1 MPKFNDRRARPMTT
15 SAVTSAATPSV
26 RNHEGGPGHLR
37 EVKSEV
43 FVLAVSNMVGEN
55 TFYESAGTRDTRF
68 ATLVREVTLRDA
80 DWTAR
85 FLGWLRG
92 EANMRSAAIAGAAEY
107 VRAMQSAAYLRTAG
121 PTSSRTVVN
130 SVLRRA
136 DEPGELL
143 AYWMTKYGRSI
154 PKPIKRGVADA
165 MLRLGTEF
173 NYIKWDS
180 EGRGFRFADILNLTH
195 PGDRKGSAQHI
206 RDQRQHDLF
215 SYIVRK
221 PHQSDLAVPPTLS
234 MLTRREVLL
243 SLPVDQR
250 REVLN
255 SPQVVKRAGMT
266 WESLAGWLQ
275 GPMDAPAWE
284 AIIPSMGLFAL
295 TRNLRNFDQA
305 GVSDAAA
312 SFVVDQL
319 SDPETVKQSRMLPMR
334 FLAAYREVPS
344 LRWALGLERALNH
357 SLSNVPRLRGR
368 TLILVDTSTS
378 MTDPFSKN
386 SSLKRWDAAAV
397 FGLALALRCERADVV
412 SYSASSGY
420 VTSWAHHDTTH
431 TKQFP
436 LTAGE
441 SLLRAVDRWK
451 DGGYFL
457 GGGTD
462 TAGAARRHYAGHD
475 RVVILTDEQS
485 RDGDVGQALPS
496 ATPLYTWNLAGYR
509 AGHSASGQAN
519 RHTFA
524 GLTDQAFQMIA
535 LLEAGRNANWPF

>member
-1 MPKFNDRRARPMTT
+1 MSKFNNPSTRPMTR
-15 SAVTSAATPSV
+15 SAITSAATPSA
-26 RNHEGGPGHLR
+26 RTHEGGPGYLR
-37 EVKSEV
+37 GAQSEL
-43 FVLAVSNMVGEN
+43 FLLAVTNMVGEN
-55 TFYESAGTRDTRF
+55 TFYESADTRDTRF
-68 ATLVREVTLRDA
+68 AALVRQVALLDA
-80 DWTAR
+80 SWTAR
-85 FLGWLRG
+85 FLSWLRDS
-92 EANMRSAAIAGAAEY
+92 ANMRSAAIVGAAEY
-107 VRAMQSAAYLRTAG
+107 VRAMQSAAYPRATHATRG
-121 PTSSRTVVN
+121 RAVVR

-143 AYWMTKYGRSI
+143 AYWMSKYGRAI

-195 PGDRKGSAQHI
+195 PGDRRGSAQRI
-206 RDQRQHDLF
+206 RGQWQHDLF

-221 PHQSDLAVPPTLS
+221 PHQDDLVVPSTSPMLS
-234 MLTRREVLL
+234 RREVLL

-250 REVLN
+250 REVLS
-255 SPQVVKRAGMT
+255 SPQVLKNAGMT

-275 GPMDAPAWE
+275 GPMDAHAWE

-312 SFVVDQL
+312 ALVVDQL
-319 SDPETVKQSRMLPMR
+319 CDPETVSRSRMLPMR
-334 FLAAYREVPS
+334 FLSAYREAPS

-357 SLSNVPRLRGR
+357 SLSNVPPLTGR

-378 MTDPFSKN
+378 MEGPFSKH

-397 FGLALALRCERADVV
+397 FGLALALRCDHADVV
-412 SYSASSGY
+412 SYSAKGY
-420 VTSWAHHDTTH
+420 GTSWAYHDTSH

-441 SLLRAVDRWK
+441 SLLRAIDRWK
-451 DGGYFL
+451 VGGYFL

-462 TAGAARRHYAGHD
+462 TAGAVRRHFAGHD

-485 RDGDVGQALPS
+485 RSGDVGQALP
-496 ATPLYTWNLAGYR
+496 ATTPLYTWNLAGYR
-509 AGHSASGQAN
+509 TGHSASGQAN

-524 GLTDQAFQMIA
+524 GLTDQAFQMIT
-535 LLEAGRNANWPF
+535 LLEAGRDANWPF